1 LIWINATRAAYRAG
15 FVPRHPIRGPN
26 RMSVTH
32 PAETFAAPSR
42 ETRSGHEQLAPFLLA
57 VAMFAV
63 VVAVA
68 LWFTGLPQ

>member
-1 LIWINATRAAYRAG
+1 
-15 FVPRHPIRGPN
+15 VPRIVQGSLLFHRIRGPS

-32 PAETFAAPSR
+32 PAETFAAPR
-42 ETRSGHEQLAPFLLA
+42 PEPRAGHEQLAPFLLA

-68 LWFTGLPQ
+68 LAFTGLPQ

>member
-1 LIWINATRAAYRAG
+1 
-15 FVPRHPIRGPN
+15 
-26 RMSVTH
+26 MSVTH

-68 LWFTGLPQ
+68 LAFTGLPQ